1 MVTATFLGVLAIA
14 LFYIGIRSGRHLY
27 FGFGLLALLAA
38 FLFKQTAAMFA
49 AIPAVALL
57 TNRQLSFRTRFIYA
71 GLPPVVPV
79 AVTGIIH
86 FWFPEVDR
94 YFLWVPRQYNVY
106 PEAAI
111 GFLFGL
117 IATTPLY
124 CFALAEWCLTTSDAK
139 ETDDRARWLIAAA
152 IVTVPASCFSL
163 AKVGGWDNSLF
174 PALVA
179 LTAFAL
185 WRFPRYQSYLGND
198 SLATE
203 RRFAFSS
210 ALGLMMIAT
219 VLMPSNEFLR
229 GHNPYSIL
237 RQHPDLLGPLV
248 KLRRPEHP
256 LVEQEYQPVIE
267 YVRDL
272 PGRVVCP
279 KDPTIPMYA
288 NGYLGRQLQSELD
301 AVPKDGGYA
310 KVLPDYTLREIQDAR
325 FLVHVRPCASLVP
338 ARPDPFNSSNP
349 KPGLRTATGSV
360 PGLFDLP
367 ASPHARRLSAST
379 RVRECNRVRED
390 IRVHRGSNRSRFC
403 ARRHPLP
410 LSHPAHASDA
420 LRLPAGP
427 RSRRASPPG
436 PRACRRVGRPAS
448 CHHGDEP
455 ASSGAGAARSV
466 SASRAGDPRRASS
479 GDRDAHPK

>member
-1 MVTATFLGVLAIA
+1 MLLALLLYAALGPPYSFRFILLAVALTLGLNHRISHFLTLGRPMVTATFLGVLAIA

-94 YFLWVPRQYNVY
+94 YFLWLPRQYNVY

-325 FLVHVRPCASLVP
+325 FLVHVRRSYPHDQTLS
-338 ARPDPFNSSNP
+338 
-349 KPGLRTATGSV
+349 TAQIRNLGFE
-360 PGLFDLP
+360 PLP
-367 ASPHARRLSAST
+367 APFQAYLIFQ
-379 RVRECNRVRED
+379 RVRT
-390 IRVHRGSNRSRFC
+390 
-403 ARRHPLP
+403 
-410 LSHPAHASDA
+410 
-420 LRLPAGP
+420 
-427 RSRRASPPG
+427 PG
-436 PRACRRVGRPAS
+436 
-448 CHHGDEP
+448 D
-455 ASSGAGAARSV
+455 
-466 SASRAGDPRRASS
+466 
-479 GDRDAHPK
+479 